1 MKNFVAALAMVGIMA
16 MPAFARPSKTVAPD
30 VPLDVIVQQQF
41 TASSGFTIIW
51 GDFVTTAT
59 LPQSSPSTNRGAD
72 IHVCGIETRLDALPS
87 KNSTTQ

>member
-30 VPLDVIVQQQF
+30 VPLDVIVQHQF

-51 GDFVTTAT
+51 GDFVTTTT
-59 LPQSSPSTNRGAD
+59 LPQSSPSTIRHPEDGAENLSGLNRSLWS
-72 IHVCGIETRLDALPS
+72 RLRMSL
-87 KNSTTQ
+87 